1 MLTVEALD
9 IRFGG
14 LAAVVGFDFALREG
28 EICALMG
35 PNGAGKSTVLNAVT
49 GFVVPAAGRI
59 VFGGKVI
66 TGLPPHRIAALGLRR
81 TFQNNGIMRE
91 MSVLENVLTGLERD
105 TPSTLPGLLFGMAA
119 SERAEREAVRR
130 ARATLAALGIDGLA
144 ERPAGA
150 LSFGQQRLVEI
161 GRAVVAQARL
171 LLLDEPAVGLSPAE
185 RLHLADVLRGLAGRG
200 IGIVLVEHVQDLVM
214 AVSDRVVVL
223 HHGRRIADGTPQEVR
238 RNRLVL
244 EAYLGTG

>member
-14 LAAVVGFDFALREG
+14 LAAVAGFDFALREG

-35 PNGAGKSTVLNAVT
+35 PNGAGKSTVLNAIT
-49 GFVVPAAGRI
+49 GFVIPAAGRI

-91 MSVLENVLTGLERD
+91 MSVLENVLTGLARD
-105 TPSTLPGLLFGMAA
+105 TPSTLAGLVFGVAA
-119 SERAEREAVRR
+119 SVRAEREAVRR
-130 ARATLAALGIDGLA
+130 ARAALAALGIAGLA

-161 GRAVVAQARL
+161 GRAVVAEARL

-185 RLHLADVLRGLAGRG
+185 RLHLADVLRRLAGDG

-223 HHGRRIADGTPQEVR
+223 HHGRRIAECAPQEVR